1 MSDKDLNEIQTKIAL
16 LEKDAKTGE
25 QIHRRLE
32 IAIDKLS
39 DCAISLKGM
48 LAQQEQKL
56 TKAEQTDE
64 DIFITLEAR
73 RKEWDNDLKEL
84 HSRITTNTKELRE
97 HQIQSENNMLNEL
110 RHMRQQLSERV
121 GVLEKWRWL
130 IIGGSI
136 IIGLMMSNPSGNLWD
151 FLNQSLDF
159 FHSFCYNISMSSYID
174 IKFINLL
181 STRLPKFKRKSE
193 YLFNFR
199 CPHCGDSQKSLTK
212 ARGFVYKKE

>member
-1 MSDKDLNEIQTKIAL
+1 MK
-16 LEKDAKTGE
+16 KTPR
-25 QIHRRLE
+25 QVSRFV
-32 IAIDKLS
+32 AIDKLS

-64 DIFITLEAR
+64 DIFVTLEAR

-84 HSRITTNTKELRE
+84 HSRITSNTKELRE

-136 IIGLMMSNPSGNLWD
+136 IIGLMMSNPNGNIWE
-151 FLNQSLDF
+151 FLN
-159 FHSFCYNISMSSYID
+159 
-174 IKFINLL
+174 
-181 STRLPKFKRKSE
+181 
-193 YLFNFR
+193 
-199 CPHCGDSQKSLTK
+199 
-212 ARGFVYKKE
+212 

>member
-1 MSDKDLNEIQTKIAL
+1 MSDDLNEIQTKIAL
-16 LEKDAKTGE
+16 LEKDAETGE
-25 QIHRRLE
+25 KIHRRLE

-136 IIGLMMSNPSGNLWD
+136 IIGLMMSNPNGNFWE
-151 FLNQSLDF
+151 FLN
-159 FHSFCYNISMSSYID
+159 
-174 IKFINLL
+174 
-181 STRLPKFKRKSE
+181 
-193 YLFNFR
+193 
-199 CPHCGDSQKSLTK
+199 
-212 ARGFVYKKE
+212 

>member
-1 MSDKDLNEIQTKIAL
+1 MADDLNKIQTKIAL

-64 DIFITLEAR
+64 DIFITLESR

-84 HSRITTNTKELRE
+84 HARITTNTKELRE

-151 FLNQSLDF
+151 FLN
-159 FHSFCYNISMSSYID
+159 
-174 IKFINLL
+174 
-181 STRLPKFKRKSE
+181 
-193 YLFNFR
+193 
-199 CPHCGDSQKSLTK
+199 
-212 ARGFVYKKE
+212 

>member
-16 LEKDAKTGE
+16 LEKDAETGE
-25 QIHRRLE
+25 KIHRRLE

-84 HSRITTNTKELRE
+84 QSRITTNSRELRE

-136 IIGLMMSNPSGNLWD
+136 IIGLMMSNPSGNLWK
-151 FLNQSLDF
+151 FLN
-159 FHSFCYNISMSSYID
+159 
-174 IKFINLL
+174 
-181 STRLPKFKRKSE
+181 
-193 YLFNFR
+193 
-199 CPHCGDSQKSLTK
+199 
-212 ARGFVYKKE
+212 

>member
-1 MSDKDLNEIQTKIAL
+1 MADDLNKIQTKIAL

-39 DCAISLKGM
+39 DCAVSLKGM

-84 HSRITTNTKELRE
+84 HSRITSNTKELRE

-136 IIGLMMSNPSGNLWD
+136 IIGLMMSNPNGNFWE
-151 FLNQSLDF
+151 FLN
-159 FHSFCYNISMSSYID
+159 
-174 IKFINLL
+174 
-181 STRLPKFKRKSE
+181 
-193 YLFNFR
+193 
-199 CPHCGDSQKSLTK
+199 
-212 ARGFVYKKE
+212 